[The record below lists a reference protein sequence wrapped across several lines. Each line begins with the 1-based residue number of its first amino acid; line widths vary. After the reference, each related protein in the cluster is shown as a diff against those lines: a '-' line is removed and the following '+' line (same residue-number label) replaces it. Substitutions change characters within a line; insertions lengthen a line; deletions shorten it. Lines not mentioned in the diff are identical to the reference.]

1 MGSTSH
7 SHKRFPEKYAFLL
20 NNRFRRFLN
29 PPDRLLS
36 TLNLN
41 PGDVV
46 VDFGCGPGYYTIPLA
61 MLTGRAIGIDVSPGM
76 LKRVASNAKKHNVTI
91 DLIKSDGTS
100 INLED
105 GIVDLILLVHVF
117 HEIEEK
123 GKVLSEFRRVLK
135 GSGRMVIVER
145 TRGGAISRKIG
156 PPVMDEQRIATE
168 IGGFKLA
175 RTIQFANDSIFVCN
189 KYG

>member
-1 MGSTSH
+1 MESAPH
-7 SHKRFPEKYAFLL
+7 SHKRFPEKFAFLL
-20 NNRFRRFLN
+20 NNRLRRLLN

-46 VDFGCGPGYYTIPLA
+46 VDYGCGPGFYTIPLA
-61 MLTGRAIGIDVSPGM
+61 KVTGRAIGLDVSSGM
-76 LKRVASNAKKHNVTI
+76 LEKVASNAKKHNVTI
-91 DLIKSDGTS
+91 DLIKSDGTW
-100 INLED
+100 INLEN
-105 GIVDLILLVHVF
+105 GIVDMILLVHVF

-135 GSGRMVIVER
+135 ESGRMIIVER
-145 TRGGAISRKIG
+145 TRGGVISRRIG

-168 IGGFKLA
+168 IGEFKLA
-175 RTIQFANDSIFVCN
+175 RTIQFGSDSIFVCN
-189 KYG
+189 NYT